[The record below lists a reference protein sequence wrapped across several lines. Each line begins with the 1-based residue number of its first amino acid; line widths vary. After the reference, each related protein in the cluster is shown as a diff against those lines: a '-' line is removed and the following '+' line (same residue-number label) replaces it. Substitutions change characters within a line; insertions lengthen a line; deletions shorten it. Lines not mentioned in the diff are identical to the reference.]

1 MLGSAAIIVMNEDV
15 CIVNAA
21 QNLSKFFSHES
32 CGQCTPCREGT
43 PWLHKVLTRIE
54 EGEGRVEDVDLL
66 VRICNQMANG
76 MTICVFSD
84 AAIAPPLSSVTKF
97 RDEYLHHVEHKRC
110 MVGAKAAMATA

>member
-1 MLGSAAIIVMNEDV
+1 M
-15 CIVNAA
+15 
-21 QNLSKFFSHES
+21 
-32 CGQCTPCREGT
+32 
-43 PWLHKVLTRIE
+43 
-54 EGEGRVEDVDLL
+54 DLL

-110 MVGAKAAMATA
+110 RVGAKAAMAAV